1 MSGPEPGT
9 TPPPEAPPP
18 SAAQEAPPP
27 PPPTAWAAPP
37 SGPVKDAGPAPGV
50 SYADLGI
57 RIVAYIVDVI
67 VVGILFFIVGVI
79 IIGVLASIG
88 GFAGFVLGLVFLFAF
103 NAAFSAI
110 YFIYSWTNLR
120 GSPGQRVLSL
130 ETVNAADGKTLT
142 QAQAIR
148 RWLVL
153 FGPFVLLSALQLV
166 VGSTL
171 GGLFGLVSLAYLIY
185 LLYTTYQDPKR
196 QGFHDH
202 YAETV
207 VVKRGA

>member
-9 TPPPEAPPP
+9 TPTPEAPPP
-18 SAAQEAPPP
+18 EAASAPP
-27 PPPTAWAAPP
+27 PPPTAWTAPP
-37 SGPVKDAGPAPGV
+37 PGPAKDAGPAAGI

-57 RIVAYIVDVI
+57 RIVAFIIDGI
-67 VVGILFFIVGVI
+67 IVGILFTVVGGI
-79 IIGVLASIG
+79 ILGVLGSLG
-88 GFAGFVLGLVFLFAF
+88 GFATFLLGFVFLAVF

-110 YFIYSWTNLR
+110 YFIYSWTTLR

-142 QAQAIR
+142 QPQAIR

-153 FGPFVLLSALQLV
+153 FGPFLLLWALQLV
-166 VGSTL
+166 VGYPL
-171 GGLFGLVSLAYLIY
+171 GSLLGLVNLGYLIY

-202 YAETV
+202 YSATV
-207 VVKRGA
+207 VVKRSA